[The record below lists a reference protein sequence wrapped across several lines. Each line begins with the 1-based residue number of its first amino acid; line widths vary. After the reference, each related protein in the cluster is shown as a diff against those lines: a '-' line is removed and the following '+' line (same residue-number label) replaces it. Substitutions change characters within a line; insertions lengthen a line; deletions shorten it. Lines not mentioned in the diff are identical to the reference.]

1 MKESRNCFLIL
12 FLYLQNQFIAF
23 DAISGENNYFLIQ
36 KMKYA
41 LQFKDKKEWNKT
53 QILKYFYAMCFNL
66 ETSIHEPGHLKDV
79 NQVQDIRVVMLHA
92 LKRK

>member
-1 MKESRNCFLIL
+1 MKESRNCFLKL

-53 QILKYFYAMCFNL
+53 QILKYFLQCGL
-66 ETSIHEPGHLKDV
+66 TLKPAFMS
-79 NQVQDIRVVMLHA
+79 QGISKM
-92 LKRK
+92 